1 MSGCFSIGFIDFM
14 LKGKNLLEYTNLFS
28 PNEYKN
34 NIKIFSIESKYFK
47 IIVMFAINIE
57 NVKKLKYHILKK
69 TLSLS
74 IVYSTCGH
82 EYEKIFKEEESIE
95 ILKTLGVINNIEEH
109 NINMSGENI
118 SQEFRLKK

>member
-34 NIKIFSIESKYFK
+34 DIKIFPIESKYFK
-47 IIVMFAINIE
+47 IIVMLAINIE

-69 TLSLS
+69 K
-74 IVYSTCGH
+74 H
-82 EYEKIFKEEESIE
+82 
-95 ILKTLGVINNIEEH
+95 
-109 NINMSGENI
+109 
-118 SQEFRLKK
+118 